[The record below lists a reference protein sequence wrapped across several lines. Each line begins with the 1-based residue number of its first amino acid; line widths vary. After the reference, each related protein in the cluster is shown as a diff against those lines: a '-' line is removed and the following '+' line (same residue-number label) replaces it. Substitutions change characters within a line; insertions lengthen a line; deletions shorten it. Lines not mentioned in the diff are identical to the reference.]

1 MSIDRYNIIMESL
14 PSSILM
20 AMEHIRRF
28 LDDGKASVMVGLDLA
43 GMQ

>member
-1 MSIDRYNIIMESL
+1 MNIDRYNIIKESL

>member
-1 MSIDRYNIIMESL
+1 MSIDRYNIIKESL

-20 AMEHIRRF
+20 AMEHIRRC